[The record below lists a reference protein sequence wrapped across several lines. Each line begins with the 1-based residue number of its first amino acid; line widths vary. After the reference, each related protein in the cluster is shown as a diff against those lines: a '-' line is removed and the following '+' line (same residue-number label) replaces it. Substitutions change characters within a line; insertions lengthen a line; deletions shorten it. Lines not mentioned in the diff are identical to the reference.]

1 MTEQKNTNDN
11 DLPKDTAKAD
21 ENVRYQEV
29 KPVNN
34 KRSGLIGSAVA
45 ILVILAIGGGLY
57 YYTNQQASKLSAEN
71 QSLKLELTQLQQL
84 QNTYQQRFDN
94 IDSLF
99 NSQKQIIEKLQNERQ
114 ATDNQIQDL
123 QTRFAAISSADV
135 KSWLLAQADFMVK
148 MAGRKLWNDQ
158 DVVTAV
164 SLLKGA
170 DSSLA
175 EMNDPSLLEI
185 RRAINED
192 ISSLAALTKI
202 DNDGTILQI
211 NQLANQIDNLRLA
224 DLERNGPPMDK
235 DDETI
240 SGSLSDWKQN
250 LSKSWKSFM
259 DDFITIRRRDTEA
272 VPLLAPNQDIYLR
285 ENIRSRLLIASQAVP
300 RHQTEIYQQSLEA
313 VSTWVRAYFDTSDP
327 STTAFLETVSELEK
341 QPITLTMPTELKSP
355 VLLEKRVERQI
366 RNLLA
371 QNEYTQPKAV
381 EAQDAQAVEA
391 EQSTS
396 ESAQDA
402 AADSTAADAPVA
414 QQGE

>member
-11 DLPKDTAKAD
+11 DLPKDAAKAD

-57 YYTNQQASKLSAEN
+57 YYTNQQASKLSIEN
-71 QSLKLELTQLQQL
+71 QSLKSELTQLQQL

-114 ATDNQIQDL
+114 TTDNQIQDL

-211 NQLANQIDNLRLA
+211 NQLANQVDNLRLA
-224 DLERNGPPMDK
+224 DLERNGSPMDK

-327 STTAFLETVSELEK
+327 STTAFLDTVSELEK

-366 RNLLA
+366 RNLLT
-371 QNEYTQPKAV
+371 QNEYTQPQAV

-402 AADSTAADAPVA
+402 AADVPVT

>member
-11 DLPKDTAKAD
+11 DLPKDATKAD

-57 YYTNQQASKLSAEN
+57 YYTNQQASKLSVEN
-71 QSLKLELTQLQQL
+71 QSLKSELTQLQQL

-114 ATDNQIQDL
+114 TTDNQIQDL

-211 NQLANQIDNLRLA
+211 NQLANQVDNLRLA
-224 DLERNGPPMDK
+224 DLERNGSPMDK

-327 STTAFLETVSELEK
+327 STTAFLDTVSELEK

-366 RNLLA
+366 RNLLT
-371 QNEYTQPKAV
+371 QNEYTQPQAV

-402 AADSTAADAPVA
+402 AADVPVT

>member
-1 MTEQKNTNDN
+1 
-11 DLPKDTAKAD
+11 
-21 ENVRYQEV
+21 
-29 KPVNN
+29 
-34 KRSGLIGSAVA
+34 
-45 ILVILAIGGGLY
+45 
-57 YYTNQQASKLSAEN
+57 
-71 QSLKLELTQLQQL
+71 
-84 QNTYQQRFDN
+84 
-94 IDSLF
+94 DSC
-99 NSQKQIIEKLQNERQ
+99 
-114 ATDNQIQDL
+114 
-123 QTRFAAISSADV
+123 
-135 KSWLLAQADFMVK
+135 
-148 MAGRKLWNDQ
+148 
-158 DVVTAV
+158 
-164 SLLKGA
+164 
-170 DSSLA
+170 LA
-175 EMNDPSLLEI
+175 ERIDPSLVEI

-192 ISSLAALTKI
+192 ISHLAPLTKI
-202 DNDGTILQI
+202 DKDGTILQI
-211 NQLANQIDNLRLA
+211 NQLANQVDNLRLA
-224 DLERNGPPMDK
+224 DLERNGSPMDK

-327 STTAFLETVSELEK
+327 STTAFLDTVSELEK
-341 QPITLTMPTELKSP
+341 QPITLTMPAELKSP
-355 VLLEKRVERQI
+355 VLLEKRVEKQI

-371 QNEYTQPKAV
+371 QNEYTQPQAV
-381 EAQDAQAVEA
+381 EAQDAQAVVEA

-402 AADSTAADAPVA
+402 AADAPVT

>member
-11 DLPKDTAKAD
+11 DLPKDAAKAD

-57 YYTNQQASKLSAEN
+57 YYTNQQASKLSVEN
-71 QSLKLELTQLQQL
+71 QSLKSELTQLQQL

-114 ATDNQIQDL
+114 TTDNQLQDL

-211 NQLANQIDNLRLA
+211 NQLANQVDNLRLA
-224 DLERNGPPMDK
+224 DLERNGSPMDK

-272 VPLLAPNQDIYLR
+272 VPLLAPSQDIYLR

-327 STTAFLETVSELEK
+327 STTAFLDTVSELEK

-366 RNLLA
+366 RNLLT
-371 QNEYTQPKAV
+371 QNEYTQPQAV

-402 AADSTAADAPVA
+402 VADVPVT

>member
-11 DLPKDTAKAD
+11 DLPKDAAKAD

-34 KRSGLIGSAVA
+34 KRSGLIRSAVA

-57 YYTNQQASKLSAEN
+57 YYTNQQASKLSVEN
-71 QSLKLELTQLQQL
+71 QSLKSELTQLQQL

-114 ATDNQIQDL
+114 TTDNQLQDL

-211 NQLANQIDNLRLA
+211 NQLANQVDNLRLA
-224 DLERNGPPMDK
+224 DLERNGSPMDK

-272 VPLLAPNQDIYLR
+272 VPLLAPSQDIYLR

-327 STTAFLETVSELEK
+327 STTAFLDTVSELEK

-366 RNLLA
+366 RNLLT
-371 QNEYTQPKAV
+371 QNEYTQPQAV

-402 AADSTAADAPVA
+402 VADVPVT